1 MVTGVVNIT
10 VEEEVV
16 EVVGRSVVDVD
27 ETIVAFSVKVVVDD
41 VTATEV

>member
-16 EVVGRSVVDVD
+16 EVVGRSVVDDD
-27 ETIVAFSVKVVVDD
+27 ETIVAFAVKVVVDD
-41 VTATEV
+41 VTATEF

>member
-1 MVTGVVNIT
+1 VVIGFVVNIT
-10 VEEEVV
+10 VEVV
-16 EVVGRSVVDVD
+16 EVVGRSVVDDD

>member
-1 MVTGVVNIT
+1 MVIGFVVNIT
-10 VEEEVV
+10 VEVV
-16 EVVGRSVVDVD
+16 EVVGRSVVDDD